1 MAKKPIPQDEVRKRN
16 QAAKGFINPA
26 QERKIQELQGENSQ
40 LRMSVL
46 NMRQMFEGAT
56 QEKLGLQSQVQNLQ
70 NMLTAAV
77 VQGRG
82 HSIKIKAKAI
92 ESVGNYAGL
101 DSKVEDGDLIL
112 TALSAEQVEEMQID
126 LGEDEPTQED

>member
-16 QAAKGFINPA
+16 QAAKGFSSKADQTRIKLLS
-26 QERKIQELQGENSQ
+26 EENSQ

-92 ESVGNYAGL
+92 ESVDQYAGL

>member
-92 ESVGNYAGL
+92 ESVDQYAGL